1 LLNIH
6 KIYKHGK
13 IYSDLT
19 KKEAL
24 NLKKAS
30 YLDLKIGTNCV
41 LRSIESKSY
50 AGFREYDLISTSVE
64 HGYRV
69 TGYCLYHENKV
80 QEYVCEDYA

>member
-1 LLNIH
+1 MLNVH
-6 KIYKHGK
+6 KNYRYGK
-13 IYSDLT
+13 DFSDKT

-24 NLKKAS
+24 DLKKAS

-69 TGYCLYHENKV
+69 TGYCLYQNNKV
-80 QEYVCEDYA
+80 